1 MLTTILPINTW
12 EIPKINLNLNY
23 NYISNLIANNLIEDY
38 FLPSQIKQ
46 NPFFSN
52 INELNEKIG
61 ILQTATNGIN
71 TILNYIDILKNINP
85 NEKEII
91 NDLTNEINSTIK
103 NTTFE
108 SLPVFS
114 QTLKIGDQNI
124 NLSIP
129 TFNLNK
135 TSIEDYEKLLT
146 QKQKDIFNILDEI
159 NFQSPLNTNFNPYN
173 TQTFE
178 SILNSGILTSAY
190 KENIINPETLEL
202 LFS

>member
-1 MLTTILPINTW
+1 MLTKILPVNIW

-23 NYISNLIANNLIEDY
+23 NYISNLIANNLIKDY
-38 FLPSQIKQ
+38 FLPSQIKS
-46 NPFFSN
+46 PFFSN

-85 NEKEII
+85 NEKEVI
-91 NDLTNEINSTIK
+91 NDLTNEINSIIK

-108 SLPVFS
+108 SLPVFN

-124 NLSIP
+124 NLSIMM
-129 TFNLNK
+129 FNLNK

-146 QKQKDIFNILDEI
+146 QKQKDIFNILDKI
-159 NFQSPLNTNFNPYN
+159 TFQSPLNKNFNPFD
-173 TQTFE
+173 TETFE
-178 SILNSGILTSAY
+178 SIINSNLLTTAY
-190 KENIINPETLEL
+190 KENIINPQTLEL

>member
-1 MLTTILPINTW
+1 MLTKILPVNIW

-23 NYISNLIANNLIEDY
+23 NYISNLIANNLIKDY
-38 FLPSQIKQ
+38 FLPSQIKS
-46 NPFFSN
+46 PFFSN

-85 NEKEII
+85 NEKEVI
-91 NDLTNEINSTIK
+91 NDLTNEINSIIK

-108 SLPVFS
+108 SLPVFN
-114 QTLKIGDQNI
+114 QTLKIEDQNI
-124 NLSIP
+124 NLSIMM
-129 TFNLNK
+129 FNLNK

-146 QKQKDIFNILDEI
+146 QKQKDIFNILDKI
-159 NFQSPLNTNFNPYN
+159 TFQSPLNKNFNPFD
-173 TQTFE
+173 TETFE
-178 SILNSGILTSAY
+178 SIINSNLLTTAY
-190 KENIINPETLEL
+190 KENIINPQTLEL